1 MNNSATGGYLSPLD
15 IPEPEEDTA
24 LEDVLQRWLVG
35 ITRLAGER
43 IRPRWQPN
51 PPRQPEPEVNWCAL
65 GVTDTKTEFSPAII
79 HDGRGD
85 GEDTMKQH
93 EELIVLCS
101 FYGPGAGRLAAL
113 FRDGARLPQN
123 NEMLRQANMAL
134 VECGDIKAAP
144 DLLNQQWV
152 RRYDITAT
160 VRRQVIRTY
169 QILNLL
175 SAETPIT
182 EN

>member
-1 MNNSATGGYLSPLD
+1 MNNSATGGYVSPSAT
-15 IPEPEEDTA
+15 PEPEEDTA
-24 LEDVLQRWLVG
+24 LEDVLQLWLVG
-35 ITRLAGER
+35 ITGMAGDKV
-43 IRPRWQPN
+43 RPRRQPD
-51 PPRQPEPEVNWCAL
+51 PPKQPEPTVNWCAL

-79 HDGRGD
+79 HDGNGE
-85 GEDTMKQH
+85 GEDVMKQH
-93 EELIVLCS
+93 EELTVLCS
-101 FYGPGAGRLAAL
+101 FYGPAAGRLAAR

-123 NEMLRQANMAL
+123 NEMLRQASMAL

-152 RRYDITAT
+152 RRYDITVT